1 MDPKVLLNV
10 LRDAIG
16 LGVTALSGTGA
27 DAVLSVEQA
36 SIRRGLEVL
45 KAQGFNVLV
54 DLTCVDY
61 LGYGKDDRPAPP
73 SHPYRAARWSS
84 PPKPP
89 HRLKLVYR
97 LMDLDLVSGLE
108 RGRIAVNV
116 WVLDERGA
124 PSVRDLW
131 PNADWLERE
140 VWDMFGVGFSDR
152 PDIKR
157 ILLYSEF
164 QGHPLRKDYPIDRRQ
179 PLIGPKDARPDDEGS
194 PRELR
199 PSP

>member
-1 MDPKVLLNV
+1 MKDPKALLGV

-16 LGVTALSGTGA
+16 LGVTALSGAGD

-36 SIRRGLEVL
+36 SIRRALEVL

-61 LGYGKDDRPAPP
+61 LGYGKDERPAPP
-73 SHPYRAARWSS
+73 SHPYLPQRWAS

-89 HRLKLVYR
+89 HRFKLVYR
-97 LMDLDLVSGLE
+97 LLDLDAASGLE
-108 RGRIAVNV
+108 RGRITVAL
-116 WVLDERGA
+116 WVFDERGG

-140 VWDMFGVGFSDR
+140 VWDLFGIGFTGRGDLR
-152 PDIKR
+152 R
-157 ILLYSEF
+157 ILLYPEF
-164 QGHPLRKDYPIDRRQ
+164 VGHPLRKDYPIDRRQ
-179 PLIGPKDARPDDEGS
+179 PLIGPKEAPRPEEGGD
-194 PRELR
+194 LR
-199 PSP
+199 PAP